1 MHRKLVSPRLLA
13 LALVLL
19 TAACAGT
26 TSGQQPP
33 SSATDPAPISQST
46 LPAGADGSQIVARVN
61 GEEISLQVYERTLAR
76 YQQQQ
81 FQAADPM
88 ALRASVL
95 NALIEQALIDQAAAA
110 EQISV
115 TDAEIEAELAQNAGL
130 AGSPE
135 AWQEWLSSNSYT
147 EAEFRETLRETL
159 ITSRVRDSLT
169 QTLNGNVLQV
179 HARHILVTDQTAAND
194 VMTRLQ
200 NGEDFAALAAQYSND
215 VTTRE
220 QGGDLGWFT
229 SEELLE
235 PSLAQIAFNLTPG
248 AIAGPVATSLGYHI
262 IQTLER
268 GERPVPEEKLPVL
281 AQTRFENW
289 LASLKASATIETY
302 L

>member
-1 MHRKLVSPRLLA
+1 MHRKRVFPRLLILA
-13 LALVLL
+13 LALL

-26 TSGQQPP
+26 TSGQQPNSP
-33 SSATDPAPISQST
+33 TDSAPISQST

-61 GEEISLQVYERTLAR
+61 GAEITLQVYERTLTR

-95 NALIEQALIDQAAAA
+95 NALIEQVLIDQAAAA

-115 TDAEIEAELAQNAGL
+115 SDAEIDAELAQNASL

-135 AWQEWLSSNSYT
+135 AWQEWLASNSYT

-159 ITSRVRDSLT
+159 LTSRMRDALT
-169 QTLNGNVLQV
+169 QSLSGNVLQV
-179 HARHILVTDQTAAND
+179 HARHILVGDQTSAND

-200 NGEDFAALAAQYSND
+200 NGEDFAVLAGQYSND

-268 GERPVPEEKLPVL
+268 EERPVPAEKLPVL